1 MSGCILLRSIFRIS
15 DIYFDEI
22 ITMAGTVT
30 EEIKIYDKVIMFY
43 PTSHQYKLV
52 VGEKKSDWQ
61 TIDSV
66 SRICGIVDKSDALLN
81 WASRLCSD
89 YLLSL
94 PVQKRT
100 DEEVKVAVNKHR
112 EKKEE
117 AANIGTLAHAWAEE
131 YIKKGDVSFPDDPQ
145 VVNAVNGFID
155 WTSQHDIEWVAS
167 ERFVYS
173 NEYNYVGICDAI
185 AVIDGKRYL
194 VDFKTSNR
202 IRKLEY
208 GMQTSAYVK
217 AYVEETWEN
226 IDGVVV
232 ARFSKDEIDVPFE
245 VFEFNGDDIVFFFD
259 LFKSAQKLYKAKKLY
274 DK

>member
-1 MSGCILLRSIFRIS
+1 
-15 DIYFDEI
+15 
-22 ITMAGTVT
+22 MADM
-30 EEIKIYDKVIMFY
+30 EEIKIYDKTIMFY

-66 SRICGIVDKSDALLN
+66 SRICGIVDKSDALLI
-81 WASRLCSD
+81 WASRLCSE

-100 DEEVKVAVNKHR
+100 DDEVKIAVNKHK

-131 YIKKGDVSFPDDPQ
+131 YIKKGDISFPDDPQ
-145 VVNAVNGFID
+145 VANAVNGFLE
-155 WTSQHDIEWVAS
+155 WTSQHDIEWLAS

-173 NEYNYVGICDAI
+173 NDHNYVGICDAI
-185 AVIDGKRYL
+185 AMIDGKRYL

-208 GMQTSAYVK
+208 GMQTSAYVM
-217 AYVEETWEN
+217 AYEEETGER
-226 IDGVVV
+226 IDWVIV
-232 ARFSKDEIDVPFE
+232 ARFSKDDMDVPFE
-245 VFEFNGDDIVFFFD
+245 VFEFGSDDIFFFFG
-259 LFKSAQKLYKAKKLY
+259 LFRDAQELYKAKKLY

>member
-1 MSGCILLRSIFRIS
+1 MSLWTRFQTN
-15 DIYFDEI
+15 DIYFDDI
-22 ITMAGTVT
+22 ITMPETLT
-30 EEIKIYDKVIMFY
+30 EEIHIYDKTIMFY

-66 SRICGIVDKSDALLN
+66 SRICGIVDKSDALLI

-100 DEEVKVAVNKHR
+100 DEEVKIAVNKHK

-131 YIKKGDVSFPDDPQ
+131 YIKKGDISFPDDPQ
-145 VVNAVNGFID
+145 VANAVNGFLE
-155 WTSQHDIEWVAS
+155 WTSQHDIEWLAS

-173 NEYNYVGICDAI
+173 DKYNYVGICDAI
-185 AVIDGKRYL
+185 AVIDGKKYL

-208 GMQTSAYVK
+208 GMQTSAYVF
-217 AYVEETWEN
+217 AYEEETGER
-226 IDGVVV
+226 IDGVIV
-232 ARFSKDEIDVPFE
+232 ARFSKDDMDVPFE
-245 VFEFNGDDIVFFFD
+245 VFEFKSDDILFFFD

>member
-1 MSGCILLRSIFRIS
+1 MN
-15 DIYFDEI
+15 
-22 ITMAGTVT
+22 AVKT
-30 EEIKIYDKVIMFY
+30 EEIHMYDKTIMFY

-66 SRICGIVDKSDALLN
+66 SRICGIVDKSDALLI
-81 WASRLCSD
+81 WASRLCSE

-100 DEEVKVAVNKHR
+100 DEEVKIAVNKHR

-131 YIKKGDVSFPDDPQ
+131 YIKKGDISFPDDPQ
-145 VVNAVNGFID
+145 VANAVNGFLE
-155 WTSQHDIEWVAS
+155 WTSQHEIEWLAS

-173 NEYNYVGICDAI
+173 EEYNYVGICDAI
-185 AVIDGKRYL
+185 AVIDGKKYL

-208 GMQTSAYVK
+208 GMQTSAYVF
-217 AYVEETWEN
+217 AYEEEHKFAPAEK
-226 IDGVVV
+226 IDGVIV
-232 ARFSKDEIDVPFE
+232 ARFSKDDMDVPFE
-245 VFEFNGDDIVFFFD
+245 VFEFKSDDILFFFD

>member
-1 MSGCILLRSIFRIS
+1 MT
-15 DIYFDEI
+15 E
-22 ITMAGTVT
+22 T
-30 EEIKIYDKVIMFY
+30 EEIKIYDKTIMFY

-52 VGEKKSDWQ
+52 VGEKKSDWK

-66 SRICGIVDKSDALLN
+66 SRICGIVDKSEALLI

-94 PVQKRT
+94 PVNQRT
-100 DEEVKVAVNKHR
+100 DDEVKVAVNKHR

-117 AANIGTLAHAWAEE
+117 AANIWTLAHAWAEE
-131 YIKKGDVSFPDDPQ
+131 YIKNWDISFPEDPQ
-145 VVNAVNGFID
+145 VVNAVNWFLE
-155 WTSQHDIEWVAS
+155 WTSQHKIEWIAS

-173 NEYNYVGICDAI
+173 NKYNYVGICDAI
-185 AVIDGKRYL
+185 AVIDGKKYL

-208 GMQTSAYVK
+208 GMQTAAYIN
-217 AYVEETWEN
+217 AYCEETWEI
-226 IDGVVV
+226 IDGVIV
-232 ARFSKDEIDVPFE
+232 ARFSKDDFDVPFE
-245 VFEFNGDDIVFFFD
+245 VFEFSDSDIEFFFN
-259 LFKSAQKLYKAKKLY
+259 LFKSAQQLYQAKKLF

>member
-1 MSGCILLRSIFRIS
+1 MSGCILLRSISRIRV
-15 DIYFDEI
+15 IYFDEI

-66 SRICGIVDKSDALLN
+66 SRICGIVDKSEALLI

-131 YIKKGDVSFPDDPQ
+131 YIKKGDISFPDDPQ

-173 NEYNYVGICDAI
+173 NKYNYVGICDAI

-226 IDGVVV
+226 IDGVIV
-232 ARFSKDEIDVPFE
+232 ARFSKDEMDVPFE
-245 VFEFNGDDIVFFFD
+245 VFEFNGDDIEFFFD

>member
-1 MSGCILLRSIFRIS
+1 
-15 DIYFDEI
+15 
-22 ITMAGTVT
+22 MADM
-30 EEIKIYDKVIMFY
+30 EEIKIYDKTIMFY

-52 VGEKKSDWQ
+52 VGDKKSDWQ

-66 SRICGIVDKSDALLN
+66 SRICGIVDKSDALLI
-81 WASRLCSD
+81 WASRLCSE

-94 PVQKRT
+94 PVNQRT
-100 DEEVKVAVNKHR
+100 DEEVKIAVNKHR

-131 YIKKGDVSFPDDPQ
+131 YIKKGDISFPDDPQ
-145 VVNAVNGFID
+145 VANAVNGFLE
-155 WTSQHDIEWVAS
+155 WTSQHDIEWLAS

-173 NEYNYVGICDAI
+173 NKENYVGICDAI
-185 AVIDGKRYL
+185 AIIDGKRYL

-208 GMQTSAYVK
+208 GMQTAAYAH
-217 AYVEETWEN
+217 AYTEETWEK
-226 IDGVVV
+226 IDWVIV
-232 ARFSKDEIDVPFE
+232 ARFSKDDMDVPFE
-245 VFEFNGDDIVFFFD
+245 VFEIDGKEISFFFG
-259 LFKSAQKLYKAKKLY
+259 LFLSAMELYRAKKLY